1 MRWVLQSRQHIP
13 SIDQYVFGLY
23 VELHILQTSRNR
35 CLNTCN
41 HKEPWV
47 VLGLTSTDKAIV
59 DKSLDKCLGSA
70 SSHPIIVKLNA
81 EPLCTQAASWRA
93 AATIDDL
100 ERFEDLLLFVAKL
113 AFVLT
118 SDRPQEETHA
128 RLNRTGKLAPQFSAA
143 YNSWRLREP
152 LFEEAL
158 RADHAILE
166 DASSIL
172 AHVGN
177 FRACARA
184 LGLGKHPSLRGD
196 FRAHGRHRLPI
207 HAKVVYKDDG
217 FTQYTMDAPG
227 VRMYPRGDL
236 PHSVERVN
244 HSRAGDGVGGK
255 GERERGLRR

>member
-13 SIDQYVFGLY
+13 SIDQYAFGLY
-23 VELHILQTSRNR
+23 VELHILQTPRNP

-207 HAKVVYKDDG
+207 HVKVVYKDDG

-227 VRMYPRGDL
+227 AHMYP
-236 PHSVERVN
+236 
-244 HSRAGDGVGGK
+244 
-255 GERERGLRR
+255 